1 MPDDI
6 APPIAP
12 DVTAAQFPVAGDE
25 ILIRATFMRISIDGV
40 HVKINLPTK
49 LSGMAGP
56 PFQCVVVDPAS
67 VFAQLRAVDVLKAY
81 GQA

>member
-25 ILIRATFMRISIDGV
+25 ILIRATFMRISADGV
-40 HVKINLPTK
+40 HVKISHPTR
-49 LSGMAGP
+49 LSGMAEL
-56 PFQCVVVDPAS
+56 PFQCVVIDPAS
-67 VFAQLRAVDVLKAY
+67 VFARLHATDVLKSY
-81 GQA
+81 GQ